1 MYGRAIGNMAKVGVN
16 TFVGAGWESA
26 VEAQSFMK
34 DSESKYKEYFK
45 ICMVG
50 ILISLRW
57 LNLRVLFPI
66 RQTAYFS

>member
-45 ICMVG
+45 NMYG
-50 ILISLRW
+50 RNPNQSEMAEFKSSISD
-57 LNLRVLFPI
+57 
-66 RQTAYFS
+66 TANSIF